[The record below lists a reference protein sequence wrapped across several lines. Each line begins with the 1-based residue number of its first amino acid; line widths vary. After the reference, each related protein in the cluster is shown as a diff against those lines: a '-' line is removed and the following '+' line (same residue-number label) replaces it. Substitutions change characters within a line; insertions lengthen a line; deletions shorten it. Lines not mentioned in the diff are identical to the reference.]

1 MVTRDLVH
9 PFTRQPFCK
18 IKCSVMYK
26 TLNMGSCEDE
36 KLHLI
41 GGIQGGSDSYLVVIS
56 NDIREIVAYSKNSPS
71 DITTKMFH
79 PELENTVLKMRKDQK
94 RSYFKSSVGD
104 VTLCKESSGYYIL
117 EIDPDTVDD
126 PSGLSIIINAID
138 RSGLSGTPLEM
149 ACDAC
154 KDMYDLLEGYDRA
167 MVYRF
172 NDDFSGDVIHEIK
185 EDHVSDSYMGLR
197 FPCTDIPKIA
207 RDLYIMNTVR
217 VIKNSNVDQIDIVG
231 EDVEIDLS
239 HARLRAVS
247 KYHLA
252 YMKNMGVK
260 SSMSVAI
267 VVDQKLWGLFAFHAF
282 AKEFS
287 PDMYK
292 RITCDVLAKTVS
304 KSIENEV
311 HMESIERTRKL
322 ADLISTTSPVVSM
335 VTFLRQNH
343 QNLLLITK
351 TNAMCIWIDGELL
364 NFGDDSLSPP
374 SEFWKT
380 SFKNNDDVYTSNSN
394 SSGDTR
400 GFARFDTG
408 KHRFAFFRSS
418 IVKNVRWGGKADQVI
433 NGVVQPRKT
442 FDVVNQKAVEYY
454 PWLPDDIKV
463 LDWIKEKLID
473 MITRNEYDSLKNG
486 INEVNDECANAMRA
500 ADDRDIFATMSHELR
515 TPFHGVLG
523 CVQAIED
530 NLIESVEKITESIDL
545 TRTSKKSGQSMLRL
559 LNDIL
564 MSSKTSHNL
573 EYEKQVCKISNVV
586 LDSISTMN
594 AYASTNGIKLEQ
606 VTGEDV
612 QVCLDTRR
620 FGHTLTNLVNNAIKF
635 TPSGGEIIIQSELS
649 KSIEDV
655 WTACADDSFKYDWTI
670 YPDKKGFPSESSCIL
685 EKMRKVKGP
694 VLWATISVIDSGCGI
709 ETEESLS
716 LIFREYKQGNTGIQR
731 THGGT
736 GLGLYI
742 CTSHLSHMN
751 GFICCSSTHK
761 KGTNVRLIFPVDT
774 VHIEEP
780 VNHNRSPSTEYVS
793 TNVMKVEFE
802 KGVILL
808 VDDSPIA
815 LKLLSRTI
823 KKLFPDIDIRQASDG
838 YEAIKTCTELAR
850 EDMHVK
856 LMITDFHMPRMSGEQ
871 LISKMKVLF
880 PDSNVIAYTADA
892 RSNAITSLGDAGADA
907 VLIKPVLSKEMI
919 SCIKQIMKF

>member
-1 MVTRDLVH
+1 MILLLLTAVLFDDIIYNVILSYS
-9 PFTRQPFCK
+9 K
-18 IKCSVMYK
+18 MK
-26 TLNMGSCEDE
+26 SCEDE

-41 GGIQGGSDSYLVVIS
+41 GGIQGGSESYLVVVSGDLGAI
-56 NDIREIVAYSKNSPS
+56 IAYSKNSPS
-71 DITTKMFH
+71 DVTTTMFH
-79 PELENTVLKMRKDQK
+79 PELEDTVKKMRKDQT
-94 RSYFKSSVGD
+94 RSYFKSNIGD
-104 VTLCKESSGYYIL
+104 VTICKESSGYYIL
-117 EIDPDTVDD
+117 EIDPYTIDN
-126 PSGLSIIINAID
+126 PSGLSVIINAID

-154 KDMYDLLEGYDRA
+154 KDMYNLLEGYDRA
-167 MVYRF
+167 MVYCF
-172 NDDFSGDVIHEIK
+172 NDDFSGDVVFEIK
-185 EDHVSDSYMGLR
+185 EDHVESSYMGLR
-197 FPCTDIPKIA
+197 FPSTDIPKIA
-207 RDLYIMNTVR
+207 RDLYIKNTVR
-217 VIKNSNVDQIDIVG
+217 VIKDSSIGQIDIVG
-231 EDVEIDLS
+231 EDVKIDLS
-239 HARLRAVS
+239 NARLRAVS

-252 YMKNMGVK
+252 YMKNMGVR

-267 VVDQKLWGLFAFHAF
+267 VVDEKLWGLFAFHAF

-311 HMESIERTRKL
+311 HMESIGRTRKL
-322 ADLISTTSPVVSM
+322 ADLISRTSPVISM

-351 TNAMCIWIDGELL
+351 TDAMCVWIDGELL
-364 NFGDDSLSPP
+364 NFGDESLFPP
-374 SEFWKT
+374 SDFWKT
-380 SFKNNDDVYTSNSN
+380 SFKDDDGIYASDSN
-394 SSGDTR
+394 SSGKTR

-418 IVKNVRWGGKADQVI
+418 ILKKIRWGGKADEI
-433 NGVVQPRKT
+433 IDGVVQPRKI
-442 FDVVNQKAVEYY
+442 FDVIDQESVEYY
-454 PWLPDDIKV
+454 PWMPDDIKV
-463 LDWIKEKLID
+463 LDWIKEKIID
-473 MITRNEYDSLKNG
+473 MITRNDFDSLKNG

-500 ADDRDIFATMSHELR
+500 ANDRDIFATMSHELR

-530 NLIESVEKITESIDL
+530 NLLDSMERITESIDL
-545 TRTSKKSGQSMLRL
+545 TRTSKKSGESMLRL

-573 EYEKQVCKISNVV
+573 EYEKQVCKISNLV

-606 VTGEDV
+606 VIGENV
-612 QVCLDTRR
+612 QVCLDKRR

-635 TPSGGEIIIQSELS
+635 TPSGGKIIIRSELS

-655 WTACADDSFKYDWTI
+655 WTECTNDSFSYDFTI
-670 YPDKKGFPSESSCIL
+670 YPDENGFPVESSDIL
-685 EKMRKVKGP
+685 EKMRKVKGS
-694 VLWATISVIDSGCGI
+694 VLWASVSVVDSGCGI

-716 LIFREYKQGNTGIQR
+716 FIFREYKQGNTGIQR

-751 GFICCSSTHK
+751 GFICCSSTPK
-761 KGTNVRLIFPVDT
+761 KGTSVRLIFPVDS
-774 VHIEEP
+774 VHMDEQDR
-780 VNHNRSPSTEYVS
+780 NDRSSSTDDLS
-793 TNVMKVEFE
+793 TNVDKVEFE

-815 LKLLSRTI
+815 LKLLKRTI
-823 KKLFPDIDIRQASDG
+823 KKTFPDVEVLEAEDG
-838 YEAIKTCTELAR
+838 INAMTICHELLSKG
-850 EDMHVK
+850 MNVK

-871 LISKMKVLF
+871 LISKMKILF
-880 PDSNVIAYTADA
+880 PHSNVIAYTADA
-892 RSNAITSLGDAGADA
+892 RSDAITALSGAGADE
-907 VLIKPVLSKEMI
+907 VLVKPVLSKEMI
-919 SCIKQIMKF
+919 LCIRKIMKF

>member
-1 MVTRDLVH
+1 M
-9 PFTRQPFCK
+9 K
-18 IKCSVMYK
+18 
-26 TLNMGSCEDE
+26 SCEDE

-41 GGIQGGSDSYLVVIS
+41 GGIQGGSESYLVVVSGDLETI
-56 NDIREIVAYSKNSPS
+56 IAYSENSPS
-71 DITTKMFH
+71 DMTTEMFH
-79 PELENTVLKMRKDQK
+79 PELKNTVLKMRKDQT
-94 RSYFKSSVGD
+94 RSYYKSNVGD
-104 VTLCKESSGYYIL
+104 VTICKESSGYYIL
-117 EIDPDTVDD
+117 EIDPYTIDS
-126 PSGLSIIINAID
+126 PSGLGVIINAID

-149 ACDAC
+149 ACEAC
-154 KDMYDLLEGYDRA
+154 RDMYNLLEGYDRA
-167 MVYRF
+167 MVYCF
-172 NDDFSGDVIHEIK
+172 NDDFSGDVVFEIK
-185 EDHVSDSYMGLR
+185 EDHVENSYMGLR
-197 FPCTDIPKIA
+197 FPSTDIPKIA
-207 RDLYIMNTVR
+207 RDLYIKNTVR
-217 VIKNSNVDQIDIVG
+217 IIKDSSIDQIDIMG
-231 EDVEIDLS
+231 GDVTIDLS
-239 HARLRAVS
+239 NARLRAVS

-267 VVDQKLWGLFAFHAF
+267 VVDENLWGLFAFHAF

-311 HMESIERTRKL
+311 HMESIGRTRKL
-322 ADLISTTSPVVSM
+322 ADLISRTSPVISM

-343 QNLLLITK
+343 QNLQLITK
-351 TNAMCIWIDGELL
+351 TDAMCVWIDGELL
-364 NFGDDSLSPP
+364 NFGDESLFP
-374 SEFWKT
+374 SSDFWRT
-380 SFKNNDDVYTSNSN
+380 SFKDDSGIYASN
-394 SSGDTR
+394 SSGKTK

-418 IVKNVRWGGKADQVI
+418 IIKNIRWGGKPDEI
-433 NGVVQPRKT
+433 IDGVVQPRKA
-442 FDVVNQKAVEYY
+442 FDVIDQESVEYS
-454 PWLPDDIKV
+454 PWMPDDIKV
-463 LDWIKEKLID
+463 LDWIKEKIID
-473 MITRNEYDSLKNG
+473 MITRNEFDSLKNG

-500 ADDRDIFATMSHELR
+500 ANDRDIFATMSHELR

-530 NLIESVEKITESIDL
+530 NLIDSIERITESIDL
-545 TRTSKKSGQSMLRL
+545 TRTSKKSGESMLRL

-573 EYEKQVCKISNVV
+573 EYEKQICKISDLV

-606 VTGEDV
+606 IIGENV
-612 QVCLDTRR
+612 QVCLDKRR

-635 TPSGGEIIIQSELS
+635 TPSGGKIIIKSELS
-649 KSIEDV
+649 KSIEDL
-655 WTACADDSFKYDWTI
+655 WTECTNDSFNYDFTI
-670 YPDKKGFPSESSCIL
+670 YPDENGFPVESSDIL
-685 EKMRKVKGP
+685 EKMRKVKGS
-694 VLWATISVIDSGCGI
+694 VLWASVSVVDSGCGI

-751 GFICCSSTHK
+751 GFICCSSTPN
-761 KGTNVRLIFPVDT
+761 KGTSVRLIFQVDT
-774 VHIEEP
+774 VHIDEQ
-780 VNHNRSPSTEYVS
+780 HRKDRSSSTDDLS
-793 TNVMKVEFE
+793 TKVDKLEFE

-815 LKLLSRTI
+815 LKLLKRTI
-823 KKLFPDIDIRQASDG
+823 KKTFPYVEVIEAEDG
-838 YEAIKTCTELAR
+838 INAMAICHELSKKG
-850 EDMHVK
+850 MNVK

-871 LISKMKVLF
+871 LISKMKILF
-880 PDSNVIAYTADA
+880 PHSNVIAYTADA
-892 RSNAITSLGDAGADA
+892 RSDAITALSEAGADE
-907 VLIKPVLSKEMI
+907 VLVKPVLSKEMI
-919 SCIKQIMKF
+919 LCIKKIMKF